1 MDVQA
6 ILVLKQALDSQKLQG
21 RAALQLIQAAQPVRG
36 APEPGKGA
44 QVDVFA

>member
-1 MDVQA
+1 MDVKA

-21 RAALQLIQAAQPVRG
+21 QAAVQLIRAVPVG

-44 QVDVFA
+44 RVDVFA